1 MTFFLLII
9 SPFKKL
15 FKVKYFKDFFEMNK
29 AVIQYIY
36 KFLIKLLIYT
46 SWGSKAAQW
55 VKIFTVQA

>member
-1 MTFFLLII
+1 
-9 SPFKKL
+9 
-15 FKVKYFKDFFEMNK
+15 MNK

-46 SWGSKAAQW
+46 SWGSKVAQW